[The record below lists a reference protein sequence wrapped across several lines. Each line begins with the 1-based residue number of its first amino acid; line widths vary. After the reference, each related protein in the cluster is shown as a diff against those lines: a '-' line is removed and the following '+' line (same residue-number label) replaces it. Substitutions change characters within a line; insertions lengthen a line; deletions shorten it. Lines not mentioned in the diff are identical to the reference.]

1 LPEASARIVSVA
13 HHDSGV
19 RLITLTLGSPFPFF
33 AGQYLNVAHPGGVRI
48 PMSIAS
54 APDRLPQL
62 ALHYR
67 PLPGVAEAALMN
79 ELLDGSET
87 LSIDGPYGDVRF
99 DGRHDDDLLL
109 IAGGSGI
116 SQCRA
121 IIDHLRER
129 HQSHRVRLLWSVTH
143 AGQLYCDAE
152 LRAFARWLDYFPVVD
167 VPGSENAAIGWLRTA
182 ALPQSGRI
190 VVSGGP
196 GFVYAVVDVLRTIG
210 VGGTVIES
218 DVFSYAPR

>member
-19 RLITLTLGSPFPFF
+19 RRVALTLGSPFPFL
-33 AGQYLNVAHPGGVRI
+33 AGQYLNVVHPGGVRI

-62 ALHYR
+62 ELHYR
-67 PLPGVAEAALMN
+67 PLPGAPEAALMN
-79 ELLDGSET
+79 ELLDGSQD
-87 LSIDGPYGDVRF
+87 LSIEGPHGDVRF
-99 DGRHDDDLLL
+99 DGPYDDDLLL

-121 IIDHLRER
+121 IIEHLRER
-129 HQSHRVRLLWSVTH
+129 KQTCRVRLIWSVTQSD
-143 AGQLYCDAE
+143 QLYCDAE
-152 LRAFARWLDYFPVVD
+152 LRAFARWLEYVPLVD
-167 VPGSENAAIGWLRTA
+167 APDSENAAIVWLRTA
-182 ALPQSGRI
+182 ELPQSGRI

-196 GFVYAVVDVLRTIG
+196 GFVHSVADVLRAIG
-210 VGGTVIES
+210 VGCAAIES

>member
-1 LPEASARIVSVA
+1 MPEASARIVSVA

-19 RLITLTLGSPFPFF
+19 RLITLTLSSAFPFF
-33 AGQYLNVAHPGGVRI
+33 AGQYLNVVHPGGVRI

-54 APDRLPQL
+54 APDRLPTL
-62 ALHYR
+62 ELHYR

-79 ELLDGSET
+79 ELLDGSRD
-87 LSIDGPYGDVRF
+87 LSIEGPYGDVRF
-99 DGRHDDDLLL
+99 DGPYDDDLLL

-129 HQSHRVRLLWSVTH
+129 KQTHRVRLVWSVTQ
-143 AGQLYCDAE
+143 ADQLYCDAE
-152 LRAFARWLDYFPVVD
+152 LRAFARWLDYVALVD
-167 VPGSENAAIGWLRTA
+167 APNSENAAIVWLRTA
-182 ALPQSGRI
+182 ELPQSGRI

-196 GFVYAVVDVLRTIG
+196 GFVYAVVDVLRALG
-210 VGGTVIES
+210 VGSAVIES

>member
-1 LPEASARIVSVA
+1 MPEASARIVSVA

-19 RLITLTLGSPFPFF
+19 RLITLALGSPFPFV
-33 AGQYLNVAHPGGVRI
+33 AGQYLNVVHPGGVRI

-62 ALHYR
+62 ELHYR
-67 PLPGVAEAALMN
+67 PLPGVPEAALMN
-79 ELLDGSET
+79 ELLDGSRS
-87 LSIDGPYGDVRF
+87 LSIEGPHGDVRF
-99 DGRHDDDLLL
+99 DGPYDGDLLL

-121 IIDHLRER
+121 IIEHLRER
-129 HQSHRVRLLWSVTH
+129 KQAHRVRLVWSVTQSD
-143 AGQLYCDAE
+143 QLYCDAE
-152 LRAFARWLDYFPVVD
+152 LRAFARWLEYVPLVD
-167 VPGSENAAIGWLRTA
+167 APNSENAAIVWLRTA
-182 ALPQSGRI
+182 ELPRSGRI

-196 GFVYAVVDVLRTIG
+196 GFVYAVADVLRAIG
-210 VGGTVIES
+210 VGTAVIES

>member
-1 LPEASARIVSVA
+1 MPDASARIISVA

-33 AGQYLNVAHPGGVRI
+33 AGQYLNVVHPGGARI

-62 ALHYR
+62 ELHYR
-67 PLPGVAEAALMN
+67 PLPGVPEAALMN
-79 ELLDGSET
+79 ELLDGSPE
-87 LSIDGPYGDVRF
+87 LSIEGPYGDVWF
-99 DGRHDDDLLL
+99 DGPHDDGLLL

-121 IIDHLRER
+121 IIHHLRER
-129 HQSHRVRLLWSVTH
+129 KQIRRVQLVWSVTH
-143 AGQLYCDAE
+143 ADQLYCDAQ
-152 LRAFARWLDYFPVVD
+152 LRAFTRWLDYVAVVD
-167 VPGSENAAIGWLRTA
+167 APNSENAAIVWLRTA

-196 GFVYAVVDVLRTIG
+196 GFVHAVADALHAIG
-210 VGGTVIES
+210 VGGAVIES

>member
-1 LPEASARIVSVA
+1 LPDVSARIVSVA

-19 RLITLTLGSPFPFF
+19 RLITLTLGSGFPFF
-33 AGQYLNVAHPGGVRI
+33 AGQYLNVVHPGGVRI

-54 APDRLPQL
+54 GPDRLPQL
-62 ALHYR
+62 ELHYR
-67 PLPGVAEAALMN
+67 PLPGVPEAALMN
-79 ELLDGSET
+79 ELLDGSRS
-87 LSIDGPYGDVRF
+87 LSIEGPYGDVRF
-99 DGRHDDDLLL
+99 DGPSDDDLLL

-129 HQSHRVRLLWSVTH
+129 QQTHRVRLMWSVTH

-152 LRAFARWLDYFPVVD
+152 LRAFAKWLDYEPVVD
-167 VPGSENAAIGWLRTA
+167 VPNSENAAIEWLRKA

-196 GFVYAVVDVLRTIG
+196 GFVHAVVDVLRAIG
-210 VGGTVIES
+210 VGDAAIES